1 LNARRANTRPRRR
14 GGLTLM
20 EILLVLALL
29 VAIAAISL
37 PALRGP
43 MENQRLR
50 MSGDMVRV
58 QWSHARNKAMES
70 GRTYV
75 FQYQPELRD
84 FKIEPWYMEDD
95 YLESS
100 DTMQGQ
106 ALGGQFAGGQRPAV
120 NPDAASALQS
130 GGIVTPTSTTATST
144 AELGKLPEDVVF
156 VGSESEM
163 DERLAFLSATASTDA
178 ADVLWSDPIFFYPDG
193 TSSTSR
199 ILIRNSRS
207 RYLMV
212 SMRGLTGVVQVSDLL
227 TAEEIQ

>member
-1 LNARRANTRPRRR
+1 MNAHVAHMRRR
-14 GGLTLM
+14 TGLTLM

-29 VAIAAISL
+29 VAISAISL
-37 PALRGP
+37 PALKGP

-58 QWSHARNKAMES
+58 QWSHARVKAMES

-75 FQYQPELRD
+75 FQYQPELQD
-84 FKIEPWYMEDD
+84 FKIEPWYLEDD

-100 DTMQGQ
+100 DVNRGS
-106 ALGGQFAGGQRPAV
+106 AAGGQPPV
-120 NPDAASALQS
+120 NNATANSALTS
-130 GGIVTPTSTTATST
+130 GGLVSPTSTTATST
-144 AELGKLPEDVVF
+144 AEIGKLPDGAVF
-156 VGSESEM
+156 VGSESEL
-163 DERLAFLSATASTDA
+163 DERQAFLSATAAGPGNS
-178 ADVLWSDPIFFYPDG
+178 ADVQWSAPIFFYPDG

-199 ILIRNSRS
+199 ILIRNSRA

-227 TAEEIQ
+227 TVEEIQ